1 MMEFEELKGVCL
13 RLLERLDSSVDD
25 DYSENVIQEVVL
37 ICGHLAK
44 SGAQLEERFPDLME
58 KIEMHF
64 FKMFLCVDH
73 VHFYV
78 R

>member
-1 MMEFEELKGVCL
+1 MMKLEDLKSSCL
-13 RLLERLDSSVDD
+13 CLLERLDSNVDD
-25 DYSENVIQEVVL
+25 DYSEKVIQEVSL
-37 ICGHLAK
+37 LCDQLAK
-44 SGAQLEERFPDLME
+44 SGAQLEGRFPDLMDR
-58 KIEMHF
+58 IERHF